1 MPMPSGLPRTGW
13 SRRRRSLADARR
25 RGWRSRCCARSWRS
39 AAMADAYLEDY
50 REQGFAV
57 VRGVF
62 ALAEMREMAEAFDRV
77 YAPGM
82 AHRASFREKNV
93 LFRQTRAENLGRN
106 LRPVQWPPYFRP
118 VLSRHPPRT
127 QC

>member
-1 MPMPSGLPRTGW
+1 MPSGLPRTGW

-77 YAPGM
+77 YAQGM
-82 AHRASFREKNV
+82 AHRASFRRSEEHTSELQSLMRISYAVFGLKEKKKK
-93 LFRQTRAENLGRN
+93 
-106 LRPVQWPPYFRP
+106 
-118 VLSRHPPRT
+118 
-127 QC
+127 